1 MAMKAEEHLG
11 QWALALREEQEY
23 ERQWIEQ
30 LISQSSPQQRREKG
44 ITWYPVKIAD
54 EGYGLG
60 AYPYLVLENPRPQK
74 GHAFQSGNPVSVF
87 SEADASQGERVVGV
101 IGFVDD
107 QRMKIIF
114 HCDELPDWIDNGRL
128 GVDALF
134 DEKSYKEMFLALNR
148 TINAEKGRLA
158 ELRDCIYGQ
167 RLLRWDEECVAES
180 EHLNQSQQQ
189 AVQAIVNAQ
198 DVAVVHGPPGTGK
211 TTTLVAAI
219 QVMAQQGKRI
229 LVTAASNAATDHLL
243 QQCIQKGLRGVRI
256 GNSAKVEEDNQAFTM
271 DACLLRDKEYK
282 QIKELKKRAVEMRK
296 MGAKYKRSFGKEE
309 AEQRRLLF
317 QEAKKLQKEARDWE
331 QYLIDKIIDESSVVA
346 ATLIGSNHHYIQEK
360 NWDVVVIDE
369 AGQALG
375 PAVWVAIAHAD
386 KVILAGDPFQ
396 LPPTVKST
404 KAAEMGLTK
413 TLLDVAIENLPNAV
427 SFLNVQYRM
436 HQDIMAFSN
445 AYFYKNALIAHESVA
460 QRGWSDQH
468 AAVVFI
474 DTAGCGFE
482 EQAGTDGDSLQNPE
496 EWQLILKHW
505 EAMNILSAG
514 EVAVISP
521 YRAQVTWVQN
531 ELEKNSR
538 VTVNTID
545 SFQGQEEDIVYISL
559 VRSNEQSEI
568 GFLKDYRRMNV
579 AMTRARKGLVIIGDS
594 ATLAKDAFYS
604 KMIETIESKG
614 GYQSAWEILYS

>member
-1 MAMKAEEHLG
+1 MNAIEHLG
-11 QWALALREEQEY
+11 QWALALREEQEH
-23 ERQWIEQ
+23 ERLWIEQ

-44 ITWYPVKIAD
+44 ITWYPVKVAD

-60 AYPYLVLENPRPQK
+60 AYPFLVLENPRPQK

-87 SEADASQGERVVGV
+87 SEADASKGERVSGV

-107 QRMKIIF
+107 QRMKIVF

-134 DEKSYKEMFLALNR
+134 DEKSYKEMFLALNK

-167 RLLRWDEECVAES
+167 RVLKWDEDLVKPNEQ
-180 EHLNQSQQQ
+180 LNPSQQA
-189 AVQAIVNAQ
+189 AVQSIVQAQ
-198 DVAVVHGPPGTGK
+198 DIAVVHGPPGTGK

-219 QVMAQQGKRI
+219 KEMSLQGKKI
-229 LVTAASNAATDHLL
+229 LITAASNAATDHLL
-243 QQCIQKGLRGVRI
+243 QQCIQAGLTGVRI
-256 GNSAKVEEDNQAFTM
+256 GNTAKVEEDNQAFTM

-296 MGAKYKRSFGKEE
+296 MGGKYKRSFGKEE
-309 AEQRRLLF
+309 ADQRRLLF

-331 QYLIDKIIDESSVVA
+331 QYLIDRIIDESAVVA

-360 NWDVVVIDE
+360 QWDVVVIDE

-375 PAVWVAIAHAD
+375 PATWVAICHAE
-386 KVILAGDPFQ
+386 KVVLAGDPHQ
-396 LPPTVKST
+396 LPPTVKSN
-404 KAAEMGLTK
+404 KASDLGLGK
-413 TLLDVAIENLPNAV
+413 TLLDVAIEHLSNAV

-436 HQDIMAFSN
+436 HRDIMAFSN
-445 AYFYKNALIAHESVA
+445 AQFYKEALVAHESVA
-460 QRGWSDQH
+460 NRGWSNEES
-468 AAVVFI
+468 AVVFI

-482 EQAGTDGDSLQNPE
+482 EQPGVDGDSLQNPE
-496 EWQLILKHW
+496 EWQIIQKHI
-505 EAMNILSAG
+505 EAKKMHLAG
-514 EVAVISP
+514 DIAVISP

-531 ELEKNSR
+531 DMSDAHR
-538 VTVNTID
+538 WTVNTID
-545 SFQGQEEDIVYISL
+545 SFQGQEEDVVYISL

-579 AMTRARKGLVIIGDS
+579 AMTRARKGLIIVGDS
-594 ATLAKDAFYS
+594 ATLAKDLFYS
-604 KMIETIESKG
+604 KMIEMIEQRG
-614 GYQSAWEILYS
+614 GYLSAWEILYS

>member
-1 MAMKAEEHLG
+1 M
-11 QWALALREEQEY
+11 
-23 ERQWIEQ
+23 
-30 LISQSSPQQRREKG
+30 
-44 ITWYPVKIAD
+44 
-54 EGYGLG
+54 
-60 AYPYLVLENPRPQK
+60 
-74 GHAFQSGNPVSVF
+74 
-87 SEADASQGERVVGV
+87 
-101 IGFVDD
+101 
-107 QRMKIIF
+107 
-114 HCDELPDWIDNGRL
+114 
-128 GVDALF
+128 
-134 DEKSYKEMFLALNR
+134 
-148 TINAEKGRLA
+148 
-158 ELRDCIYGQ
+158 
-167 RLLRWDEECVAES
+167 
-180 EHLNQSQQQ
+180 
-189 AVQAIVNAQ
+189 
-198 DVAVVHGPPGTGK
+198 
-211 TTTLVAAI
+211 
-219 QVMAQQGKRI
+219 
-229 LVTAASNAATDHLL
+229 
-243 QQCIQKGLRGVRI
+243 
-256 GNSAKVEEDNQAFTM
+256 
-271 DACLLRDKEYK
+271 LRDKEYK
-282 QIKELKKRAVEMRK
+282 QIKELKRRAVEMRK

-309 AEQRRLLF
+309 AGQRRLLF

-331 QYLIDKIIDESSVVA
+331 QYLIDKIIDESAVVA

-360 NWDVVVIDE
+360 IWDVVVIDE

-579 AMTRARKGLVIIGDS
+579 AMSRAKIGRAS
-594 ATLAKDAFYS
+594 CR
-604 KMIETIESKG
+604 ERV
-614 GYQSAWEILYS
+614 

>member
-1 MAMKAEEHLG
+1 MNAIEHLG
-11 QWALALREEQEY
+11 QWALALREEQEH
-23 ERQWIEQ
+23 ERLWIEQ

-44 ITWYPVKIAD
+44 ITWYPVKVAD

-60 AYPYLVLENPRPQK
+60 AYPFLVLENPRPQK

-87 SEADASQGERVVGV
+87 SEADASKGERVSGV

-107 QRMKIIF
+107 QRMKIVF

-134 DEKSYKEMFLALNR
+134 DEKSYKEMFLALNK

-167 RLLRWDEECVAES
+167 RVLKWDEDLVKPNEK
-180 EHLNQSQQQ
+180 LNPSQQA
-189 AVQAIVNAQ
+189 AVQSIVQAQ
-198 DVAVVHGPPGTGK
+198 DIAVVHGPPGTGK

-219 QVMAQQGKRI
+219 KEMSLRGKKI
-229 LVTAASNAATDHLL
+229 LITAASNAATDHLL
-243 QQCIQKGLRGVRI
+243 QQCIQAGLTGVRI
-256 GNSAKVEEDNQAFTM
+256 GNTAKVEEDNQAFTM

-296 MGAKYKRSFGKEE
+296 MGGKYKRSFGKEE
-309 AEQRRLLF
+309 ADQRRLLF

-331 QYLIDKIIDESSVVA
+331 QYLIDRIIDESAVVA
-346 ATLIGSNHHYIQEK
+346 ATLIGSNHHYIQDK
-360 NWDVVVIDE
+360 QWDVVVIDE

-375 PAVWVAIAHAD
+375 PATWVAIGHAD
-386 KVILAGDPFQ
+386 KVVLAGDPHQ
-396 LPPTVKST
+396 LPPTVKSN
-404 KAAEMGLTK
+404 KAAELGLGN
-413 TLLDVAIENLPNAV
+413 TLLDVAIEQLPNAV

-445 AYFYKNALIAHESVA
+445 AQFYKEALVAHESVA
-460 QRGWSDQH
+460 SRGWSSEES
-468 AAVVFI
+468 AVLFI

-482 EQAGTDGDSLQNPE
+482 EQPGVDGDSLQNPE
-496 EWQLILKHW
+496 EWQIIQKHI
-505 EAMNILSAG
+505 EAKQMHLAG
-514 EVAVISP
+514 DIAVISP
-521 YRAQVTWVQN
+521 YRAQVSWVQN
-531 ELEKNSR
+531 DMSDAHR
-538 VTVNTID
+538 WTVNTID
-545 SFQGQEEDIVYISL
+545 SFQGQEEDVVYISL

-579 AMTRARKGLVIIGDS
+579 AMTRARKGLVIVGDS
-594 ATLAKDAFYS
+594 ATLAKDSFYS
-604 KMIETIESKG
+604 KMIEMIDTKG
-614 GYQSAWEILYS
+614 GYISAWEMLYS